1 MIPNLPGVNHPSRWC
16 TKAVKKRVQAGWVE
30 GGGGGR
36 GGPGVICDTKGAS
49 VKGKV

>member
-30 GGGGGR
+30 GG
-36 GGPGVICDTKGAS
+36 PGVICDTKGAS